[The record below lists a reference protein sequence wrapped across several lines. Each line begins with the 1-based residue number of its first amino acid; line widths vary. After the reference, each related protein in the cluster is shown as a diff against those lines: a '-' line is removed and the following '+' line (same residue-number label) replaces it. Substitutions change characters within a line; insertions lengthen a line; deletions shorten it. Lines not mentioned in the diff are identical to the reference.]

1 MQGCR
6 LPATT
11 SVGSAEGI
19 ARLCISRQAAPQV
32 LLLLRAMTLPGLPTI
47 PQQHHFNFVLCEY
60 GKIPAPSRSI
70 AGPAL
75 LGGGLVMKTMSK
87 SNQADCEAPYCA
99 LLQAPLIAFW
109 LVLTG

>member
-1 MQGCR
+1 M
-6 LPATT
+6 
-11 SVGSAEGI
+11 
-19 ARLCISRQAAPQV
+19 
-32 LLLLRAMTLPGLPTI
+32 LLLLRAITLPGLPTI